1 MFKKLSGYAVRCPC
15 LPENIPPN
23 QIALRFK
30 GAKPPRCFTLTCETG
45 KATGLV
51 LCEAP
56 DHVFK
61 DFLTLDKEAEPSAHV
76 AALSRASQTRLKLG
90 VVMTRNGLPE
100 SWVPPEALT
109 HWLGKMAQLALVD
122 AAAKAEQVAQ
132 TQEQSLMFLANI
144 SHELRTP
151 LNAVIGYAD
160 LIRHETFG
168 TIQPAQY
175 GDYIESIHQSGQH
188 LMNSINALLNL
199 ARIDAGAI
207 DLQEESISVEDLI
220 AQAIELI
227 QTEADR
233 LDIGFSVTVP
243 EGFPEL
249 TGDPQLLRQALLNLI
264 SNAVKFSPAG
274 SKVRI
279 NAARTA
285 RCGVRLTVGDK
296 GPGIPESELP
306 RIILP
311 FKQAK
316 HGPGRT
322 GTGTGLGLSLAKAFI
337 ELHEG
342 RLHLLSQEGR
352 GTRAILTLPSGRV
365 RDENT
370 GFQNGF
376 AFVRQDV
383 VPHQQS
389 A

>member
-1 MFKKLSGYAVRCPC
+1 MFKKLNNYALRCPC
-15 LPENIPPN
+15 LPDSIDRGK
-23 QIALRFK
+23 IKARFS
-30 GAKPPRCFTLTCETG
+30 GAKPPRCFTLINDAG

-51 LCEAP
+51 MRDDPSLV
-56 DHVFK
+56 HS
-61 DFLTLDKEAEPSAHV
+61 DFLLLEKDAPQKQHV
-76 AALSRASQTRLKLG
+76 AALSRASQTRLRLG
-90 VVMTRNGLPE
+90 AVMTRKGRPQ

-109 HWLGKMAQLALVD
+109 HWIAKMAQFAQIEAD
-122 AAAKAEQVAQ
+122 AKTQEAAEA
-132 TQEQSLMFLANI
+132 QEQSLMFLANI

-168 TIQPAQY
+168 AIAPAQY
-175 GDYIESIHQSGQH
+175 GGYIDSIHQSGQH

-207 DLQEESISVEDLI
+207 ALEEDTVCVHTLVH
-220 AQAIELI
+220 QTVELI
-227 QTEADR
+227 QTQADG
-233 LDIGFSVTVP
+233 LNVKVKIDVP
-243 EGFPEL
+243 DEFPKL
-249 TGDPQLLRQALLNLI
+249 KGDPQLLRQALLNLL
-264 SNAVKFSPAG
+264 SNAVKFAPENTS
-274 SKVRI
+274 VRI
-279 NAARTA
+279 TAARTA
-285 RCGVRLTVGDK
+285 RSGVRITVGDR

-306 RIILP
+306 RIVLP

-322 GTGTGLGLSLAKAFI
+322 GVGTGLGLSLAKAFI

-342 RLHLLSQEGR
+342 RLHLLSQAGR

-365 RDENT
+365 LDERS
-370 GFQNGF
+370 GFQSGF

-383 VPHQQS
+383 FLQQQS